1 MSRLDAFRAMTA
13 ADVIECLAE
22 DPSVLGAWQ
31 KEIEEVLALLEGG
44 RPLVARL
51 NAAKDRAYAERNLC
65 VALIAR
71 MADHLSTQDP
81 AFGAWLAKHDPA
93 DTAWERDWLNIVFVR
108 IPTGQLSWHLHDSE
122 VGLFDF
128 LPRAWDCTHDGFTPW
143 DGHTTEQK
151 YDRIRAALKAGGLEL

>member
-1 MSRLDAFRAMTA
+1 MTLTEH
-13 ADVIECLAE
+13 IAE
-22 DPSVLGAWQ
+22 LEA
-31 KEIEEVLALLEGG
+31 EI
-44 RPLVARL
+44 ARL
-51 NAAKDRAYAERNLC
+51 TEQCTALHRELNGPAREAVAAAVAAKNGAYTERNMC

-122 VGLFDF
+122 LPLFDF
-128 LPRAWDCTHDGFTPW
+128 LPRVWDCAHDGFTPW

-151 YDRIRAALKAGGLEL
+151 YDRIRAALKADGLDVP